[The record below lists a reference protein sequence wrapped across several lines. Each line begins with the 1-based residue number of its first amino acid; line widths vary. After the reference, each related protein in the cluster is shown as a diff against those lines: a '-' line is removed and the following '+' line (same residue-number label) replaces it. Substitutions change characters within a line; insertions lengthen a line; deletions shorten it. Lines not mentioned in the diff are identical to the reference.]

1 MAKRSENTLA
11 GLLGLSDQSARK
23 SHYPELLL
31 QLEEVERERNR
42 YKWLFEHATYGIF
55 QAHIGGGF
63 RAINPALASMLGY
76 SSAAELLSMNT
87 AQVDNLFVGGLDE
100 VQHIRNTLVQ
110 DNIVRGYETLLRCK
124 DGKTLDVLMNLLLKD
139 DEPGVLEGF
148 VADISERKLNQSRL
162 EQLNHE
168 LEDRVAERTRELR
181 LSNEDLQQQIAQR
194 KQMEQALRIARDAAE
209 EANRSKDKYLAAA
222 SHDLLQPL
230 NAARLLMSTL
240 RERQLPAEEKHL
252 LERAHMALEGAEDL
266 LTDLLDI
273 ARLDQAAI
281 TPSLSVCSISQLF
294 SSLASEFE
302 PVAHAAGLQ
311 LTVFSS
317 RLHVYTDGHLLVR
330 ILRNFLSNACR
341 YTESGRILL
350 GVRRR
355 GANVRI
361 EVWDTGVGI
370 AVEQQESI
378 FQEFNQLSNGHARG
392 RKGVGLGLA
401 IVERI
406 ATIIGARIQLRSS
419 LGRGSCFS
427 VEVPLSQSAAQP
439 SSVSVVSPAAIHNLE
454 GRRILVVDNEPEI
467 LHSMGALLS
476 QWQCQVVLAADYNAA
491 LEALAGQAPDLIIV
505 DLHLDHDVTGL
516 WVVEQLRLHF
526 SATLPAVLIT
536 ADYSDQK
543 QAQRKELCI
552 PMLNKPVR
560 PGRLRAVMSHQLKAS
575 SAVIS

>member
-1 MAKRSENTLA
+1 MAKHSENTLA

-63 RAINPALASMLGY
+63 RAVNPALASMLGY
-76 SSAAELLSMNT
+76 SSAVELLAMNSPET
-87 AQVDNLFVGGLDE
+87 DNLFVGGSEE
-100 VQHIRNTLVQ
+100 VKRIRAELLQ
-110 DNIVRGYETLLRCK
+110 KSIVRGYETRLRCK
-124 DGKTLDVLMNLLLKD
+124 DGKTLDVLMNLLLKN

-148 VADISERKLNQSRL
+148 VADISERKKSQARL

-168 LEDRVAERTRELR
+168 LEDRVAERTLELQ

-194 KQMEQALRIARDAAE
+194 KQMEMALREARDAAE

-240 RERQLPAEEKHL
+240 RERQLPAAEQHL

-266 LTDLLDI
+266 LADLLDI

-281 TPSLSVCSISQLF
+281 TPSLTACRIDDVF
-294 SSLASEFE
+294 NSLASEFE
-302 PVAHAAGLQ
+302 PVAHEAGLQ
-311 LTVFSS
+311 LKVFHTS
-317 RLHVYTDGHLLVR
+317 LCAFTDSHLIIR

-355 GANVRI
+355 GANVRL
-361 EVWDTGVGI
+361 EVWDTGVGV
-370 AVEQQESI
+370 ALEQQQKI
-378 FQEFNQLSNGHARG
+378 FLEFNQLANNHASG

-406 ATIIGARIQLRSS
+406 ATI
-419 LGRGSCFS
+419 LGTRVELWSREGEGSCFS
-427 VEVPLSQSAAQP
+427 IEVPITDAPAQRSLAHLP
-439 SSVSVVSPAAIHNLE
+439 SSTIINNLR
-454 GRRILVVDNEPEI
+454 GQRVLVVDNEPDI
-467 LHSMGALLS
+467 LHSMDALLT
-476 QWQCQVVLAADYNAA
+476 QWQCVVVLATDYASAITA
-491 LEALAGQAPDLIIV
+491 LNGVAPDLIIV
-505 DLHLDHDVTGL
+505 DLHLDNNVTGL
-516 WVVEQLRLHF
+516 RVVEQLRTCF
-526 SATLPAVLIT
+526 SAILPAVLIT
-536 ADYSDQK
+536 ADYADQ
-543 QAQRKELCI
+543 QQELRKKLGV
-552 PMLNKPVR
+552 PLLNKPVR
-560 PGRLRAVMSHQLKAS
+560 PGKLRAVMSHQLKA
-575 SAVIS
+575 AD

>member
-1 MAKRSENTLA
+1 MAKHSENTLA

-87 AQVDNLFVGGLDE
+87 AQTDNLFVGGVDE
-100 VQHIRNTLVQ
+100 VKRIRAKLLQNNV
-110 DNIVRGYETLLRCK
+110 VRGYETLLRCK

-148 VADISERKLNQSRL
+148 VADISERKKNQSRL

-168 LEDRVAERTRELR
+168 LEDRVAERTHELQ
-181 LSNEDLQQQIAQR
+181 LSNEDLQQQIIQR
-194 KQMEQALRIARDAAE
+194 KQMEKALRVARDAAE

-240 RERQLPAEEKHL
+240 RERQLPAAEQHL

-266 LTDLLDI
+266 LADLLDI
-273 ARLDQAAI
+273 ARLDQAVI
-281 TPSLSVCSISQLF
+281 TPSLTVFSIDELF
-294 SSLASEFE
+294 RSLVSEFE
-302 PVAHAAGLQ
+302 PVAQEAGLQ
-311 LTVFSS
+311 LTMLQTSLCVF
-317 RLHVYTDGHLLVR
+317 TDAHLITR

-355 GANVRI
+355 GENVRL

-370 AVEQQESI
+370 ALEQQEKI
-378 FQEFNQLSNGHARG
+378 FLEFNQLANSHASG

-406 ATIIGARIQLRSS
+406 ATILKTRVELWSREGV
-419 LGRGSCFS
+419 GSCFS
-427 VEVPLSQSAAQP
+427 IEVPISTEPVQRLTESRPNSAINSLQ
-439 SSVSVVSPAAIHNLE
+439 
-454 GRRILVVDNEPEI
+454 GQRILVVDNEPEI

-476 QWQCQVVLAADYNAA
+476 QWECDVVLAADYQGSITA
-491 LEALAGQAPDLIIV
+491 LSGVAPDLIIV
-505 DLHLDHDVTGL
+505 DLHLDNNVTGL
-516 WVVEQLRLHF
+516 LVVEQLRARF
-526 SATLPAVLIT
+526 CATLPAVLIT
-536 ADYSDQK
+536 ADYADQE
-543 QAQRKELCI
+543 QELRKKLGI

-560 PGRLRAVMSHQLKAS
+560 PGKLRAVMSHQLNVAQ
-575 SAVIS
+575 

>member
-1 MAKRSENTLA
+1 MAKHSENTLA

-87 AQVDNLFVGGLDE
+87 AQTDNLFVGGVDE
-100 VQHIRNTLVQ
+100 VKRIRAKLLQNNV
-110 DNIVRGYETLLRCK
+110 VRGYETLLRCK

-148 VADISERKLNQSRL
+148 VADISERKKNQSRL

-168 LEDRVAERTRELR
+168 LEDRVAERTHELQ
-181 LSNEDLQQQIAQR
+181 LSNEDLQQQIIQR
-194 KQMEQALRIARDAAE
+194 KQMEKALRVARDAAE

-240 RERQLPAEEKHL
+240 RERQLPAAEQHL

-266 LTDLLDI
+266 LADLLDI

-281 TPSLSVCSISQLF
+281 TPSLTALRIDDLF
-294 SSLASEFE
+294 RSLVSEFE
-302 PVAHAAGLQ
+302 PVAQEAGLQ
-311 LTVFSS
+311 LTMLQTSLCVF
-317 RLHVYTDGHLLVR
+317 TDAHLITR

-355 GANVRI
+355 GKNVRL
-361 EVWDTGVGI
+361 EVWDTGVGV
-370 AVEQQESI
+370 ALEQQEKI
-378 FQEFNQLSNGHARG
+378 FLEFNQLTNNHANG

-406 ATIIGARIQLRSS
+406 ATILNTRVELWSREGV
-419 LGRGSCFS
+419 GSCFS
-427 VEVPLSQSAAQP
+427 IEVPISTAPVQRLTESRPNSA
-439 SSVSVVSPAAIHNLE
+439 INNLR
-454 GRRILVVDNEPEI
+454 GQRVLVVDNEPEI

-476 QWQCQVVLAADYNAA
+476 QWECDVVLAADYQGSITA
-491 LEALAGQAPDLIIV
+491 LNGVAPDLIIV
-505 DLHLDHDVTGL
+505 DLHLDNNVTGL
-516 WVVEQLRLHF
+516 LVVEQLRARF
-526 SATLPAVLIT
+526 CATLPAVLIT
-536 ADYSDQK
+536 ADYADQE
-543 QAQRKELCI
+543 QELRKKLGI

-560 PGRLRAVMSHQLKAS
+560 PGKLRAVMSHQLKAS
-575 SAVIS
+575 D

>member
-1 MAKRSENTLA
+1 MAKHSENTLA

-87 AQVDNLFVGGLDE
+87 AQTDNLFVGGVDE
-100 VQHIRNTLVQ
+100 VKRIRAKLLQNNV
-110 DNIVRGYETLLRCK
+110 VRGYETLLRCK

-148 VADISERKLNQSRL
+148 VADISERKKNQSRL

-168 LEDRVAERTRELR
+168 LEDRVAERTHELQ
-181 LSNEDLQQQIAQR
+181 LSNEDLQQQIIQR
-194 KQMEQALRIARDAAE
+194 KQMEKALRVARDAAE

-240 RERQLPAEEKHL
+240 RERQLPAAEQHL

-266 LTDLLDI
+266 LADLLDI
-273 ARLDQAAI
+273 ARLDQAVI
-281 TPSLSVCSISQLF
+281 TPSLTVFSIDELF
-294 SSLASEFE
+294 RSLVSEFE
-302 PVAHAAGLQ
+302 PVAQEAGLQ
-311 LTVFSS
+311 LTMLQTSLCVF
-317 RLHVYTDGHLLVR
+317 TDAHLITR

-355 GANVRI
+355 GENVRL

-370 AVEQQESI
+370 ALEQQEKI
-378 FQEFNQLSNGHARG
+378 FLEFNQLANSHASG

-406 ATIIGARIQLRSS
+406 ATILKTR
-419 LGRGSCFS
+419 
-427 VEVPLSQSAAQP
+427 VELWSR
-439 SSVSVVSPAAIHNLE
+439 E
-454 GRRILVVDNEPEI
+454 GV
-467 LHSMGALLS
+467 
-476 QWQCQVVLAADYNAA
+476 
-491 LEALAGQAPDLIIV
+491 
-505 DLHLDHDVTGL
+505 
-516 WVVEQLRLHF
+516 
-526 SATLPAVLIT
+526 
-536 ADYSDQK
+536 
-543 QAQRKELCI
+543 
-552 PMLNKPVR
+552 
-560 PGRLRAVMSHQLKAS
+560 
-575 SAVIS
+575 